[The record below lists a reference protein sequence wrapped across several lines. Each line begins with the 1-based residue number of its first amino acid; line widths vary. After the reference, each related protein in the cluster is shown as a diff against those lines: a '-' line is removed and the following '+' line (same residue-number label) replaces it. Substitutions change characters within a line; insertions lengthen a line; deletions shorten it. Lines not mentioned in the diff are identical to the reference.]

1 MENSGNKTKILFFCE
16 TVTLAHVIRPLSLMQ
31 NLDLSKY
38 EVHVASSYQAQ
49 GYFKNQNCEF
59 HTITCL
65 SSESFRRALAEG
77 TTFIDADVLEKQ
89 INEDLALIEK
99 IKPCLVIGDFHLSLN
114 ISARVAKVPYMTLT
128 NLHWATF
135 QPKDLP
141 TPDIPPL
148 RAMGYPMAQFLFKN
162 VISHFLPL
170 IMKSQAK
177 EFNRLRR
184 QYSLPPYALLTDS
197 YIDGDIIGLC
207 DIPPDSLGNSIT
219 SNCIFLGPIC
229 GDSTKDLPSWFSQ
242 LSTNKKRVY
251 INLGSSG
258 DHTVVES
265 LLKHL
270 TRLDIEI
277 VVGAPNSHIETLKV
291 QFPQVFYGSNL
302 PGSVLCQWADVV
314 IFNGGSPSGHQ
325 ALLEGK
331 PVVAITTNPDQVLNM
346 KKLESYSFVR
356 HYRNWNLNAEQIK
369 ADVDFFLNSHSTQKE
384 AQQYASKL
392 KSFQSLSWSEIIH
405 RKYVE

>member
-1 MENSGNKTKILFFCE
+1 MENSLNKTKILFFCE

-31 NLDLSKY
+31 NLDLSDY
-38 EVHVASSYQAQ
+38 EVHVASTSQAQ
-49 GYFKNQNCEF
+49 VFFKNQNCEF

-65 SSESFRRALAEG
+65 SAEAFRKALADG
-77 TTFIDADVLEKQ
+77 STFIDGMVLEKQ

-99 IKPCLVIGDFHLSLN
+99 IKPALVVGDFHLSLN
-114 ISARVAKVPYMTLT
+114 ISARVAQVPYMTLT

-148 RAMGYPMAQFLFKN
+148 RAMGYPMARFLFKN

-170 IMKSQAK
+170 IMNSQAK

-197 YIDGDIIGLC
+197 YIDGDIVGLC
-207 DIPPDSLGNSIT
+207 DIPPETLDKSLP

-229 GDSTKDLPSWFSQ
+229 GDSTKDQPSWFNQ
-242 LSTNKKRVY
+242 LSTSKKKIY

-258 DHTVVES
+258 DHAIVES
-265 LLKHL
+265 LLREL
-270 TRLDIEI
+270 TTLDIEI
-277 VVGAPNSHIETLKV
+277 VVGSPNSHIENLKV
-291 QFPQVFYGSNL
+291 QFPHVFYGSNL
-302 PGSVLCQWADVV
+302 PGSALCQWADVI

-331 PVVAITTNPDQVLNM
+331 PVIAITTNPDQVLNM

-356 HYRNWNLNAEQIK
+356 HYRNWNLNAEQVK
-369 ADVDFFLNSHSTQKE
+369 SDVNFLLNSHSTQKE

-392 KSFQSLSWSEIIH
+392 KSFKSLSWSEIIH
-405 RKYVE
+405 RKYVV